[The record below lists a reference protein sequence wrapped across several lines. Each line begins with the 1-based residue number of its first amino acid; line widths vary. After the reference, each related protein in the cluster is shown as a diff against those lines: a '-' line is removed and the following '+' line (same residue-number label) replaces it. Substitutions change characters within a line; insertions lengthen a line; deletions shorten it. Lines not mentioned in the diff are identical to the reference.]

1 MPAIVSRVYLKEVES
16 SDSVSEI
23 SCVEKTSFNLRR
35 GAAIICMC
43 LLFLMAS
50 HSMDKGLLIV
60 FFFNVKKIK
69 HVQNQ
74 KLHTTFPVFLGLLSE
89 LFPLKRS
96 AFGSSFC
103 RVQNISTVPFFVCWP
118 VYFFDLVVCCGAGF
132 FQSFLPH
139 ECLLTSRLPPWFSSL
154 LPWLQRYVA
163 PVLPSYLHSHCQ
175 ASPSILAPFC
185 KSSSAVCQFV
195 VWSTD
200 SSIHFFVRYC
210 GGFSLWTFLC
220 LDPVLERFYPHLKKK
235 KKKHSGCAVQLL
247 MKVEKKIV
255 LKIKLAT
262 GTSLS
267 CIKSVRESKLSFTP
281 AVLLSLWPHKPF
293 ADIY

>member
-1 MPAIVSRVYLKEVES
+1 MWKRS
-16 SDSVSEI
+16 STYKTRSYTHHI
-23 SCVEKTSFNLRR
+23 SCISWSSVW
-35 GAAIICMC
+35 A
-43 LLFLMAS
+43 
-50 HSMDKGLLIV
+50 
-60 FFFNVKKIK
+60 FFFLKKDPQLVPDFAESRIS
-69 HVQNQ
+69 
-74 KLHTTFPVFLGLLSE
+74 LPFL
-89 LFPLKRS
+89 
-96 AFGSSFC
+96 
-103 RVQNISTVPFFVCWP
+103 FFVCWP

-163 PVLPSYLHSHCQ
+163 PVPPSYLHSHCQ
-175 ASPSILAPFC
+175 ASPSILALCC

-235 KKKHSGCAVQLL
+235 KTFWLCRPIIDESRKKKNSVKNKTCHWNIAELHKKCEREQTIFHSPSSTKFVATQTICWNIL
-247 MKVEKKIV
+247 MTCFV
-255 LKIKLAT
+255 
-262 GTSLS
+262 S
-267 CIKSVRESKLSFTP
+267 CFP
-281 AVLLSLWPHKPF
+281 
-293 ADIY
+293 